1 MKILVVHE
9 VSYLRKVIYEIHE
22 FPELLALKGHEVTFL
37 EFDEGADRSTLPLP
51 RDRNISGRIHKDAKI
66 RLVTPHRFGLPQI
79 DRIWAIFS
87 SIPLLFSLFSKSKFD
102 VVLNY
107 AVPTY
112 AMQLNLLARLFRV
125 PVLHR
130 ALDVSSKIRESFWN
144 PLIHL
149 YEYFALLMPNRI
161 SANNPAM
168 KTYLETRIPKWKRKS
183 IEVHYPPLDTSI
195 FKPRLKDRDLQSQL
209 GIPSTSKVV
218 MYMGSFFYFSGLD
231 EVIASFA
238 NEARRDQTL
247 RLLLIGG
254 GEQEHLLRELVSTLK
269 LKDKVIFTGF
279 VDFRDLTR
287 YMSLADVAINPLKN
301 GLVAGAA
308 FPHKVLQYMATG
320 IPAVST
326 KLEGLYM
333 AFGDSSGIIWTQ
345 DSKEVLERA
354 ISLLATDKKEL
365 LRQVQLQMRVI
376 EQLFSTEATVNALE
390 KSLMSLTG
398 ERKTKRD

>member
-22 FPELLALKGHEVTFL
+22 FPELLALRGHEVTFL
-37 EFDEGADRSTLPLP
+37 EFDEGADKTSLSMP
-51 RDRNISGRIHKDAKI
+51 RDRKISGRIHKDAKI

-87 SIPLLFSLFSKSKFD
+87 SWPLLFSLFSKSKFD
-102 VVLNY
+102 VVINY

-112 AMQLNLLARLFRV
+112 AIQLNMLARLFRV

-130 ALDVSSKIRESFWN
+130 ALDVSSKIRESYWN

-149 YEYFALLMPNRI
+149 YEYFALLLPKRI

-168 KTYLETRIPKWKRKS
+168 QAYLESRVPKWKRKS

-195 FKPRLKDRDLQSQL
+195 FKPRLKDINLQAQL
-209 GIPSTSKVV
+209 GIPSNSKVI

-231 EVIASFA
+231 EVIASFSK
-238 NEARRDQTL
+238 EAQRDQSL

-254 GEQEHLLRELVSTLK
+254 GEQEPLLRELVSNLD
-269 LKDKVIFTGF
+269 LKDMVIFTGF
-279 VDFRDLTR
+279 VDFKELAR
-287 YMSLADVAINPLKN
+287 YMSLAEVAINPLKN

-320 IPAVST
+320 IPTVST
-326 KLEGLYM
+326 KLDGLYK
-333 AFGDSSGIIWTQ
+333 AFGDSSGIIWAQ
-345 DSKEVLERA
+345 DPKEVVQRA
-354 ISLLATDKKEL
+354 ISLMDTDKKEFL
-365 LRQVQLQMRVI
+365 WQVELQMRAI

-390 KSLMSLTG
+390 DSLVSLTAK
-398 ERKTKRD
+398 RKAKND